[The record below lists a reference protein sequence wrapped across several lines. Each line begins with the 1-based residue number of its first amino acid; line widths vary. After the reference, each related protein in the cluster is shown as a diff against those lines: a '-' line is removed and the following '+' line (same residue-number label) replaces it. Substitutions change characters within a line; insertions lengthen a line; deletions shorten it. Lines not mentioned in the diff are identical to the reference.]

1 MEKEFVPYE
10 QALLLKELG
19 FDEPCLGYWFTNP
32 QKKYIPEICQGS
44 WNNMTSQENIKT
56 LYYGIS
62 GPTFSQAF
70 RWFREKYEYEISI
83 HKLIEEDGYMASI
96 GWEGVK
102 DIMEQVEGTTYEEAE
117 LFCLQQMIILCK
129 QN

>member
-1 MEKEFVPYE
+1 MIQKEFIPYE
-10 QALLLKELG
+10 EALALKELG
-19 FDEPCLGYWFTNP
+19 FDDPCFTHYLNSVLL
-32 QKKYIPEICQGS
+32 KNSLVVNKREINSCFDQ
-44 WNNMTSQENIKT
+44 IRVAAP
-56 LYYGIS
+56 LYQQ
-62 GPTFSQAF
+62 TF